1 MPETLQVHPARK
13 ESKFRKYGIDRLL
26 QGLGFG
32 VFWVALLF
40 VSAGTVHWL
49 RGWICAISYVATM
62 LTVGVVIWRLN
73 PGLFTARAKWR
84 SNRGTKPFDKII
96 LPIYFPL
103 TIAQPAVAGLDSVRF
118 RWSSMPFWT
127 LYAGL
132 ALFFAGIFL
141 MASTMAVNPWAEA
154 TVRIQ
159 TDRGQQVVRT
169 GPYRFVRHPMYVGM
183 ILMYFSI
190 ALMLGSMWALAIG
203 ALMAALLVIRTAF
216 EDRTLRRE
224 LPGYEEF
231 ATTVTRWRLL
241 PGIW

>member
-1 MPETLQVHPARK
+1 MPEILPVQPPAT
-13 ESKFRKYGIDRLL
+13 ESKLGKYGIGRLL
-26 QGLGFG
+26 QGLGFMA
-32 VFWVALLF
+32 FWVVLLF

-49 RGWICAISYVATM
+49 RGWICSVSYVMAM
-62 LTVGVVIWRLN
+62 FTVGVVIGRLN
-73 PGLFTARAKWR
+73 PALFAARARWR
-84 SNRGTKPFDKII
+84 KNRGTKRFDKII
-96 LPIYFPL
+96 LPIYLPL
-103 TIAQPAVAGLDSVRF
+103 TIVLPAVAGLDAVRF

-127 LYAGL
+127 AFPGL
-132 ALFFAGIFL
+132 ALFFAAIFFTF
-141 MASTMAVNPWAEA
+141 SPMAVNPWAEA

-159 TDRGQQVVRT
+159 MDRGQQVVST

-183 ILMYFSI
+183 MLLYFSI

-203 ALMAALLVIRTAF
+203 AIMAALLVIRSAF

-224 LPGYEEF
+224 LPGYEHY